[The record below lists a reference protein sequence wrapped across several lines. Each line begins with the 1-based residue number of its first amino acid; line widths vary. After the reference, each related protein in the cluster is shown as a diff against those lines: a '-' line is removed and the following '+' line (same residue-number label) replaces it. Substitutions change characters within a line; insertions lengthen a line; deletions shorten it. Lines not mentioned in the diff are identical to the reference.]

1 MKLPGK
7 AIVWLIYFDAS
18 ISRRSGRRV
27 SRKLAVDA
35 PTLEELVEACK
46 RLNLSFQVKESARYP
61 RMWWSRGGYVIV
73 DKVNKSKG
81 RLLEVLA
88 LEIRRL
94 RSEKSKY
101 GVYSEK
107 P

>member
-18 ISRRSGRRV
+18 ITRRFGRRV
-27 SRKLAVDA
+27 PRKLAVES

-46 RLNLSFQVKESARYP
+46 RLNLSFQVRESARYP
-61 RMWWSRGGYVIV
+61 RMWWSRRGYVIV
-73 DKVNKSKG
+73 DKSTSKG
-81 RLLEVLA
+81 RLLEALA

-94 RSEKSKY
+94 RTEKSKH
-101 GVYSEK
+101 GGNLEK
-107 P
+107 S

>member
-7 AIVWLIYFDAS
+7 SIVWLIYFDAS
-18 ISRRSGRRV
+18 ITRRFGRRV
-27 SRKLAVDA
+27 PRKLAVEA

-46 RLNLSFQVKESARYP
+46 RLNLSFQMRESARYP
-61 RMWWSRGGYVIV
+61 RMWWSGRGYVIV
-73 DKVNKSKG
+73 DKSKSKG
-81 RLLEVLA
+81 RLLEALA